1 MLLLDA
7 IKGKASPRI
16 QSIPSQ
22 SRKEQKVEIPIGA
35 EVYCTDGL
43 CGRSTYVIIDPAS
56 ERVTHL
62 VVKEH
67 GGKGEEWLAPL
78 DLVLETTAHSIRLR
92 CARARLAALEP
103 FRETEYIKT
112 TVPYMGYPP
121 TGYMMEPYAVPE
133 TLFVPV
139 RHKHVPPDELSV
151 TRGDPVEAKDGH
163 IGRVD
168 EFLVD
173 PANGQITHLVL
184 REGHLWGQKD
194 VTIPVSEIDHIEEDT
209 VYLKL
214 DKHGVGEL
222 PSIALHRRLW

>member
-1 MLLLDA
+1 MD
-7 IKGKASPRI
+7 
-16 QSIPSQ
+16 
-22 SRKEQKVEIPIGA
+22 IPIGV
-35 EVYCTDGL
+35 EVHCTDGL

-56 ERVTHL
+56 ERVTHV

-67 GGKGEEWLAPL
+67 GGKDEEWLVPL
-78 DLVLETTAHSIRLR
+78 DLVVETTPHAIRLR
-92 CARARLAALEP
+92 CAKERFATLDP
-103 FRETEYIKT
+103 FRETEYIET

-121 TGYMMEPYAVPE
+121 SAYMMQPYVLPE

-139 RHKHVPPDELSV
+139 RHRHIPPDELAV
-151 TRGDPVEAKDGH
+151 ARGDPVEAKDGH

-184 REGHLWGQKD
+184 REGHLWGQRD
-194 VTIPVSEIDHIEEDT
+194 VTIPVSEIDHIEQDI

-214 DKHGVGEL
+214 DKHSVGEL
-222 PSIALHRRLW
+222 PSIALRRLLW